1 MVLNIRL
8 TTDKVPEVFAVFEI
22 VLKDGTVIKTSAVLD
37 KLERVMAYYIHR
49 NVEDL
54 RTYDIKDVIY
64 DGSECEPNQHVDDK
78 NGIVYSFKVNVDDP
92 CRIKKNAKIVV
103 GYEDGSRAE
112 VCGEY
117 AGIPVYVVEYRSCID
132 LDPDEISSVKLV
144 SMGFKPRD

>member
-22 VLKDGTVIKTSAVLD
+22 TLKDGTVVKTNAVLD

-54 RTYDIKDVIY
+54 RTYDIKRIIY
-64 DGSECEPNQHVDDK
+64 DGSECEPNQHVDEK
-78 NGIVYSFKVNVDDP
+78 SGIVYSFKVNVDDP
-92 CRIKKNAKIVV
+92 CRIKKNAKIVIE
-103 GYEDGSRAE
+103 YKDGTKAE

-132 LDPDEISSVKLV
+132 LDVDKVFSVKLV
-144 SMGFKPRD
+144 SMGFKPS

>member
-22 VLKDGTVIKTSAVLD
+22 VLKDGTAVKTSAVLD
-37 KLERVMAYYIHR
+37 KLERVAAHYIYR
-49 NVEDL
+49 GAEDL
-54 RTYDIKDVIY
+54 RAYDVKDVVY
-64 DGSECEPNQHVDDK
+64 DGSECTPNQHGDGNVF
-78 NGIVYSFKVNVDDP
+78 VYSFKVNVDDP
-92 CRIKKNAKIVV
+92 CRIRRNAKIVV

>member
-22 VLKDGTVIKTSAVLD
+22 TLKDGTAVKTSAVLD
-37 KLERVMAYYIHR
+37 KLERVVARYIYR
-49 NVEDL
+49 GAEDL
-54 RTYDIKDVIY
+54 RVYDVKDVVY
-64 DGSECEPNQHVDDK
+64 DGSECAPNQHDEDVF
-78 NGIVYSFKVNVDDP
+78 VYSFKVNVDDP
-92 CRIKKNAKIVV
+92 CRIKKSAKIVV

-144 SMGFKPRD
+144 SMGFKPS